1 MIVLEDMWMTSKR
14 ITVNL
19 QGNIYEKRW
28 LCSRLFLV

>member
-19 QGNIYEKRW
+19 QRNIYEKRW
-28 LCSRLFLV
+28 LYSRLFLV